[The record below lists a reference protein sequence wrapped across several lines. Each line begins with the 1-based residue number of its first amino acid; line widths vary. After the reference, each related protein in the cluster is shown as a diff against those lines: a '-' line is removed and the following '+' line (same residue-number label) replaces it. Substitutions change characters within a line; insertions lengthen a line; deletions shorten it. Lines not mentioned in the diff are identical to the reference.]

1 MSIQE
6 ILTVL
11 GVQGTVTLG
20 VGVLVILSMLVEVS
34 KIKINPWTKLAKWI
48 GEKVNAE
55 VLEELSSVKK
65 ELGDT
70 KETLEGHI
78 TMDDERNADMHRAYI
93 LRFNTE
99 LLRNMR
105 HTEEDFN
112 EVLYNIDCYEQYCE
126 EHPKYENNRA
136 VMAIENIREV
146 YKERMKKRDF
156 LQAGGA
162 SGQEQT
168 T

>member
-1 MSIQE
+1 MSVQE

-11 GVQGTVTLG
+11 GVQGAITLG
-20 VGVLVILSMLVEVS
+20 VGILLVLSMLVEVS
-34 KIKINPWTKLAKWI
+34 KIKINPWSALAKWLGQKI
-48 GEKVNAE
+48 NAE
-55 VLEELSSVKK
+55 VLKELSKVKK
-65 ELGDT
+65 ELGET
-70 KETLEGHI
+70 RETLDGHI

-105 HTEEDFN
+105 HTEEDFH

-156 LQAGGA
+156 LQAGGV
-162 SGQEQT
+162 SVQEQT
-168 T
+168 P